1 MTRSRSLAAVA
12 AGDEVIFESRPK
24 LVLVALYAA
33 LILAGGW
40 FLVVPDDTD
49 VRGHELAVPLGVLA
63 MVFGTVTLIG
73 LGRRAAR
80 SRPLLDRGLIDGT
93 AMGGDAFIHWLEVT
107 ELTLVTLGSTK
118 IIAGHVKDPRQ
129 LQLQKRVVARSL
141 SRLNRRFADFWI
153 PTSTM
158 AEPAESVMDRML
170 ALWRPD
176 SG

>member
-1 MTRSRSLAAVA
+1 M
-12 AGDEVIFESRPK
+12 G
-24 LVLVALYAA
+24 LYAA
-33 LILAGGW
+33 LFLVGGW
-40 FLVVPDDTD
+40 FLIVVVPDDTD
-49 VRGHELAVPLGVLA
+49 VRGHRLAVPVGVLTI
-63 MVFGTVTLIG
+63 VFGTMTLLG
-73 LGRRAAR
+73 LGRRATR
-80 SRPLLDRGLIDGT
+80 SRPLLTLSDRGFIDGT

-107 ELTLVTLGSTK
+107 DLTLVTLGSTK

-129 LQLQKRVVARSL
+129 LKLRKRVVARSL

-176 SG
+176 SR